1 MRDRV
6 NSWLIWFLLIAA
18 MTVPIAAAAASPL
31 LAWRSAV
38 YILAGFAGIF
48 AMVLILVQPMLA
60 TGQLPGFAGPR
71 GRRVHL
77 WIGIGVII
85 AVAAHVIARWITS
98 PPDVVDAL
106 LFRSPTPFS
115 AWGVIGMWALFLTGA
130 VAAVRRRARL
140 SPRTWR
146 RIHLP
151 LTTGAVCVSIV
162 HAMLIEGTMEIVTK
176 SVLCLFVLV
185 ATAKALKDQ
194 RAWTIWRR

>member
-38 YILAGFAGIF
+38 YILAGFAGII
-48 AMVLILVQPMLA
+48 AMVLMLVQPMLA
-60 TGQLPGFAGPR
+60 TGQLPGFAGAR
-71 GRRVHL
+71 GRRLHR

-85 AVAAHVIARWITS
+85 AVAAHVIALWITS

-130 VAAVRRRARL
+130 VAAVRRKARL

-151 LTTGAVCVSIV
+151 LTTGVVCVSIV

-185 ATAKALKDQ
+185 ATAKALKDL

>member
-1 MRDRV
+1 
-6 NSWLIWFLLIAA
+6 
-18 MTVPIAAAAASPL
+18 MTVPMAAAAASPL

-48 AMVLILVQPMLA
+48 AMVLMLVQPMLA
-60 TGQLPGFAGPR
+60 TNQLPGFAGAR
-71 GRRVHL
+71 GRRVHR
-77 WIGIGVII
+77 WIGFGVII
-85 AVAAHVIARWITS
+85 AVAVHVIALWITS

-151 LTTGAVCVSIV
+151 LTTGVVCVSIV
-162 HAMLIEGTMEIVTK
+162 HAMLIEGAMEIVTK
-176 SVLCLFVLV
+176 SALCLFVLV
-185 ATAKALKDQ
+185 ATAKALKDL
-194 RAWTIWRR
+194 RAWTIWR

>member
-6 NSWLIWFLLIAA
+6 NSWLIWFALIAV
-18 MTVPIAAAAASPL
+18 MTVPMAAAAASPL

-48 AMVLILVQPMLA
+48 AMVLMLVQPMLA
-60 TGQLPGFAGPR
+60 TGQLPGFAGAR
-71 GRRVHL
+71 GRRVHR
-77 WIGIGVII
+77 WIGFGVII
-85 AVAAHVIARWITS
+85 AVAAHVIALWITS

-130 VAAVRRRARL
+130 AAAVRRRARL

-151 LTTGAVCVSIV
+151 LTTGVVCVSIV

-176 SVLCLFVLV
+176 SALCLFVLA
-185 ATAKALKDQ
+185 ATAKALKDL
-194 RAWTIWRR
+194 RVWAIWRR